1 VQGPQGAPTPG
12 ICIRSSAAG
21 TAGCASASC
30 RHGNGPACSAG
41 LATGS
46 PFDPVTYEGVTYQIG
61 QANNALIFPGLG
73 LGSIVAR
80 ATRITDGMLTAA
92 AHAVATVA
100 DPTTPGAPILPLTQR
115 LRDTS
120 AAVAVAVA
128 RAAARDGVAR
138 QTLGDDIEDRVHAA
152 MWRPRYAPIRAV

>member
-1 VQGPQGAPTPG
+1 
-12 ICIRSSAAG
+12 
-21 TAGCASASC
+21 
-30 RHGNGPACSAG
+30 
-41 LATGS
+41 
-46 PFDPVTYEGVTYQIG
+46 
-61 QANNALIFPGLG
+61 LIFPGLG